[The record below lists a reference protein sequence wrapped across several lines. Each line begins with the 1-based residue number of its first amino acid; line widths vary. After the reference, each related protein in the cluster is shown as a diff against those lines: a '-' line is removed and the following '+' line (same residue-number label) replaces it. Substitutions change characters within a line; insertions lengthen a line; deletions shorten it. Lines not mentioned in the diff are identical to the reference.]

1 MNSYFIANSLKGI
14 KDEKGIKA
22 MKPCQDEI
30 SHGALSHSH
39 SEPRQNEAKSFQKLH
54 LNFYGAFIKEYAET
68 TEGPPV
74 ANTLLLPTARN
85 SHYSVRV
92 KVS

>member
-1 MNSYFIANSLKGI
+1 MNSYFIANSWKGI

-39 SEPRQNEAKSFQKLH
+39 SEPSHNEAKSF
-54 LNFYGAFIKEYAET
+54 
-68 TEGPPV
+68 
-74 ANTLLLPTARN
+74 
-85 SHYSVRV
+85 
-92 KVS
+92 